1 MIEKAVRRDVM
12 SQDEIVGRLNE
23 LLEAERAGVEAATG
37 LATADLKSYTR
48 EDIRKF
54 GEDEGWACSGLRR
67 AIVRYGGILS
77 SGSGDF
83 GQRVMALESEGER
96 LNLLA
101 RGQAW
106 VVKRIDLLLAM
117 ELDSQ
122 TRAFLVEMRE
132 LHLQNLELC
141 NRRAEEIAAPP
152 SPPYRGL
159 LYAHIQEAHDRLYYG
174 PWRSAS
180 ASPRDLQRAHHQL
193 GRYLDALER
202 EVGKT
207 GSVEAK
213 TYLDK
218 AQGAYLRADPRS
230 YPEAATLNLDNT
242 LSYAHRALNCLL
254 RGQGTPSHDPVAF
267 ESYYDMVEVPFRE
280 II

>member
-1 MIEKAVRRDVM
+1 M
-12 SQDEIVGRLNE
+12 SQEEIVGRLNE

-67 AIVRYGGILS
+67 AIVRYGGIPS

-96 LNLLA
+96 LNLLV

-106 VVKRIDLLLAM
+106 VVKRIDALLAL
-117 ELDSQ
+117 ELDPQ
-122 TRAFLVEMRE
+122 TRAFLVEMRDI
-132 LHLQNLELC
+132 HLENLDLC

-159 LYAHIQEAHDRLYYG
+159 LYTHLQEAHDRLYFG
-174 PWRSAS
+174 PWRGSSAS
-180 ASPRDLQRAHHQL
+180 ARDLQRAYHQL

-202 EVGKT
+202 EVSKA
-207 GSVEAK
+207 GSVESK
-213 TYLDK
+213 KYLEK
-218 AQGAYLRADPRS
+218 AHGAYLRADPRL
-230 YPEAATLNLDNT
+230 YPDVATLNLDTT
-242 LSYAHRALNCLL
+242 LSYAHHALNNLL
-254 RGQGTPSHDPVAF
+254 RSQGTPGHDPVVF
-267 ESYYDMVEVPFRE
+267 ESFYDIVEVPFRE
-280 II
+280 IT

>member
-1 MIEKAVRRDVM
+1 MPQE
-12 SQDEIVGRLNE
+12 EIVSRLNE

-37 LATADLKSYTR
+37 LATADMKSYTR
-48 EDIRKF
+48 ADIRKF
-54 GEDEGWACSGLRR
+54 GEDEGWACTGLRR
-67 AIVRYGGILS
+67 AIVRNGGIPS

-83 GQRVMALESEGER
+83 GRKVMALDSEGER

-106 VVKRIDLLLAM
+106 VVKRIDALLALG
-117 ELDSQ
+117 LDSQ

-132 LHLQNLELC
+132 LHLENLEVC

-159 LYAHIQEAHDRLYYG
+159 LYAHLQEGHDRLYFG
-174 PWRSAS
+174 PWRSSSAS
-180 ASPRDLQRAHHQL
+180 ARDLQRAHHQL

-202 EVGKT
+202 EVAKVAST
-207 GSVEAK
+207 EAK
-213 TYLDK
+213 KYLEK

-230 YPEAATLNLDNT
+230 YPQAATLSLDNT
-242 LSYAHRALNCLL
+242 LSYAHRALNSLL
-254 RGQGTPSHDPVAF
+254 RSQGTPSHDPAAF
-267 ESYYDMVEVPFRE
+267 ESYYDIVEVPFRE
-280 II
+280 IM

>member
-1 MIEKAVRRDVM
+1 M
-12 SQDEIVGRLNE
+12 SQEEIVERLNE

-67 AIVRYGGILS
+67 AIVRYGGIPS
-77 SGSGDF
+77 GGSGDF
-83 GQRVMALESEGER
+83 GRRVMALESEGER
-96 LNLLA
+96 LSLLV

-106 VVKRIDLLLAM
+106 VVKRIDALLAE
-117 ELDSQ
+117 ELDAQ

-132 LHLQNLELC
+132 LHLENLDVC

-159 LYAHIQEAHDRLYYG
+159 LYAHLQEAHDRLYFG
-174 PWRSAS
+174 PWRSSSAS
-180 ASPRDLQRAHHQL
+180 ARDLQRGYYQL

-202 EVGKT
+202 EVSKA

-213 TYLDK
+213 KYLEK
-218 AQGAYLRADPRS
+218 AQGAHLRADPRA
-230 YPEAATLNLDNT
+230 YPETATLNLDNT
-242 LSYAHRALNCLL
+242 LSYAHHALNHLL
-254 RGQGTPSHDPVAF
+254 RSQGTPGHDPMAF
-267 ESYYDMVEVPFRE
+267 ESFYDIVEIPFRE
-280 II
+280 IM